1 MYSLLMPIRGLRSTT
16 PTIPGPKTSVSQK
29 AGLSLALVG
38 VLALTGCGSS
48 GPNAPTRM
56 IQKVTDGAEA
66 TNGSITVRDLLLVA
80 QPDGSAALV
89 GTFINEAATEDSL
102 VGITVNSIP
111 AQLDPTSLPLMQ
123 NQPVIFAGDSAN
135 ATGTVPGLNVSAG
148 NRVEV
153 VVTFAHAEP
162 TTLSAM
168 VREKSDYFAHVGDAN
183 LGAASTMPEPIS
195 STSTP

>member
-1 MYSLLMPIRGLRSTT
+1 
-16 PTIPGPKTSVSQK
+16 
-29 AGLSLALVG
+29 
-38 VLALTGCGSS
+38 
-48 GPNAPTRM
+48 M